1 MDSLRDAAVVVTG
14 ASSGIGLAVAERFV
28 AAGARVL
35 TGSRREAA
43 IAGAR
48 WVRTDVADPAQADA
62 LVAAAVEAFGR
73 VDVVVNNAG
82 VQVEKTVADTTDEDF
97 DYVMGVNVKGVFN
110 VCRAA
115 VRQMRAQ
122 PGGGVIVNVGSI
134 SGRVS
139 DHGMAVYNTSKAAV
153 HALTRSVAV
162 DHGADGIRCNA
173 VAAGLDSHSHGRL
186 VLRSRCR
193 PGRSPGSSRR
203 ASPRRPPGPSRGHRR
218 PGALAGQRRGVVRLR
233 KPLHH
238 RRRPNRPNPHR
249 SLIPPHLRALQD
261 TGTIPAPC
269 NCLKL
274 LRP

>member
-1 MDSLRDAAVVVTG
+1 MDSLRGAAVVATG

-35 TGSRREAA
+35 TGSRSEPPD
-43 IAGAR
+43 GLGR

-62 LVAAAVEAFGR
+62 LVAAASKAFGR

-122 PGGGVIVNVGSI
+122 PEGGAIINVGSI
-134 SGRVS
+134 SGTVS
-139 DHGMAVYNTSKAAV
+139 DHAMAVYNTSKAAV
-153 HALTRSVAV
+153 HALTRSIAI

-173 VAAGLDSHSHGRL
+173 VLPGWIATPMADSSFGSAADPAAARDAAVERHPVGRLGRPEDVAGL
-186 VLRSRCR
+186 VLWLASEDA
-193 PGRSPGSSRR
+193 SFVSGSLFTIDGGLT
-203 ASPRRPPGPSRGHRR
+203 AQTPI
-218 PGALAGQRRGVVRLR
+218 AL
-233 KPLHH
+233 
-238 RRRPNRPNPHR
+238 
-249 SLIPPHLRALQD
+249 
-261 TGTIPAPC
+261 
-269 NCLKL
+269 
-274 LRP
+274 

>member
-1 MDSLRDAAVVVTG
+1 MDSLRGAAVVVTG

-28 AAGARVL
+28 AAGAQVL

-43 IAGAR
+43 IPGAR
-48 WVRTDVADPAQADA
+48 WARTDVADPAQADA
-62 LVAAAVEAFGR
+62 LIAAAVESFGR

-115 VRQMRAQ
+115 VRRIRAQ
-122 PGGGVIVNVGSI
+122 PDGGAIVNVGSI

-153 HALTRSVAV
+153 HALTRSVAI

-173 VAAGLDSHSHGRL
+173 VLPGWIATPMADSSFEGTADPAAAREAAVERHPVGRLGRPEDIAGL
-186 VLRSRCR
+186 VLWLASEEA
-193 PGRSPGSSRR
+193 SFVSGS
-203 ASPRRPPGPSRGHRR
+203 
-218 PGALAGQRRGVVRLR
+218 LF
-233 KPLHH
+233 
-238 RRRPNRPNPHR
+238 
-249 SLIPPHLRALQD
+249 
-261 TGTIPAPC
+261 TIDGGLTAQTPIVP
-269 NCLKL
+269 
-274 LRP
+274 